1 MAALLL
7 SLQLLPLVLFSP
19 FLWAAV
25 AFVAVAAGV
34 AWRDRQTA
42 SAELPISSTRRRVL
56 ELCALLLMPA
66 LLLAG
71 GEYYGSGRS
80 PSPYEGEVL
89 MALHGT
95 MFIQAALAAWLVWRH
110 RSRLWSTF
118 LIAELGVWW
127 GGATYVLAN
136 MAVTGNTL

>member
-1 MAALLL
+1 MAAFLL

-71 GEYYGSGRS
+71 AEYYGSGRS

-95 MFIQAALAAWLVWRH
+95 MFVQAALAAWLVWRH
-110 RSRLWSTF
+110 RSRLLSTF